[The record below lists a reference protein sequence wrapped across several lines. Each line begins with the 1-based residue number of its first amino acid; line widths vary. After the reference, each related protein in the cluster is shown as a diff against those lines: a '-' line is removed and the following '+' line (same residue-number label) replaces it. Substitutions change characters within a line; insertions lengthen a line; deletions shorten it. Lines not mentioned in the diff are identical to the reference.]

1 MLSYLVAGN
10 PTRPLIILV
19 HGVEDCAIS
28 WADYIDHLKSRYLVV
43 SIDHKGHGFSPR
55 FTDQELKDPF
65 EASYSAL
72 VEAVQFI
79 EKTFGKKAIFVGHS
93 MGGALVTKL
102 AARHPELVA
111 GAVVEDP
118 AWLSKTYRQN
128 YVTNI
133 PTALNQ
139 LDSWQDPMEAYNWG
153 RKRRPWWPGDTMIGW
168 VFGKLRADS
177 GLIGTGVV
185 SFKENWQDLVQEITV
200 PLVVVSSDQESDIV
214 GKSGLAQTDA
224 LANRNVETVFI
235 PGCEHTLRRNKPQEF
250 NRLIDPYLMKWATA
264 EENRS

>member
-19 HGVEDCAIS
+19 HGVEDCAIA

-55 FTDQELKDPF
+55 FTDQELEDPF

-72 VEAVQFI
+72 VHAVQFI

-118 AWLSKTYRQN
+118 AWLSQTYRQN

-133 PTALNQ
+133 PTALSQ
-139 LDSWQDPMEAYNWG
+139 L
-153 RKRRPWWPGDTMIGW
+153 
-168 VFGKLRADS
+168 
-177 GLIGTGVV
+177 
-185 SFKENWQDLVQEITV
+185 
-200 PLVVVSSDQESDIV
+200 ES
-214 GKSGLAQTDA
+214 
-224 LANRNVETVFI
+224 
-235 PGCEHTLRRNKPQEF
+235 
-250 NRLIDPYLMKWATA
+250 
-264 EENRS
+264 